1 MNQYVT
7 VVVFDD
13 EPINDTETR
22 IAKKFSRREGFE
34 IPGGCVIK
42 TMVVLV
48 RFLEI
53 GKAARNGGGPNDD
66 ELLGGLVIE
75 KFGRPHIH
83 RRRFICHYGNE
94 LLVRP
99 MHEVLRAC
107 VAEALIGMPTGRPYQ
122 M

>member
-1 MNQYVT
+1 MNQHVA
-7 VVVFDD
+7 VAFFDN

-75 KFGRPHIH
+75 EFGRPYVDSGRLVGHH
-83 RRRFICHYGNE
+83 GNE
-94 LLVRP
+94 FLVRP
-99 MHEVLRAC
+99 MHE
-107 VAEALIGMPTGRPYQ
+107 
-122 M
+122 